1 LTKLKIDEMKMNQW
15 IENIRKW
22 ISLTI
27 LSRFVEEIDKI
38 NEILVK
44 MGYIDSLI
52 GGQFFNLIYCL
63 FSKCV
68 KFNIYRS
75 GSSID

>member
-1 LTKLKIDEMKMNQW
+1 MNQW

-27 LSRFVEEIDKI
+27 LSRVVEEIDKI
-38 NEILVK
+38 NELLVK

-52 GGQFFNLIYCL
+52 GGKLLLI
-63 FSKCV
+63 
-68 KFNIYRS
+68 
-75 GSSID
+75 